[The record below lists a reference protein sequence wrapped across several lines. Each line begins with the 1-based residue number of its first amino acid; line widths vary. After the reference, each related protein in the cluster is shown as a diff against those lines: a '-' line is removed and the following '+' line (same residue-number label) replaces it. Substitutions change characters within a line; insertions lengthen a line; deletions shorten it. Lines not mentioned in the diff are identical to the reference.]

1 MDFFHI
7 LMNLVFNNLSE
18 QDGEIIQNEKHNKL
32 KKKKMRRWN
41 SVYKKIKIKNYI
53 YMYFQLN

>member
-18 QDGEIIQNEKHNKL
+18 QDGEMIQNEKHNKW
-32 KKKKMRRWN
+32 KKKK
-41 SVYKKIKIKNYI
+41 IKT
-53 YMYFQLN
+53 